1 MPNLRLIIR
10 MATILGILTV
20 VTYGFAQADAR
31 PSLRVALPALPASLD
46 IGGGFSNPDHAV
58 PYSIF
63 DSLIHKDH
71 TSVQPVYIPGLATSW
86 ERVSDT
92 VLVLKLREGVRF
104 HNGDAMT
111 AEDVKFSLERF
122 SKADYPLY
130 ETPRGIAF
138 GNIERVEV
146 VNPTTVRVVTV
157 KPEPALEA
165 ILSMPQAAIIPQ
177 AYVEEIGYEAFGR
190 TPVGTGPYRVTEF
203 VLEERV
209 TLAVFEN
216 FWGEQPN
223 AGEII
228 FRSIPELA
236 SRITALVND
245 EVDIVTN
252 VPPDQVATIEGSDC
266 CETRDILSNI
276 FHVLYF
282 NSAHPLM
289 QDKTFRQALSLAI
302 DRQLLVDAL
311 WGGQAKVPPGHQF
324 PQFGDIYMPD
334 YPPPAYDPE
343 RARELL
349 EASSYEGETITF
361 HTAST
366 YYTNG
371 LLAAQAV
378 TEMWKAIGVNTQL
391 LVDVNTEDF
400 WTEVMV
406 ANWSNPL
413 YFTDPAGSYGVM
425 YSPEGFRGSDR
436 WTGRHDEYRALY
448 DRFRYTLDLEERKKL
463 YREVLGYWEDFVPA
477 TILYQPIEF
486 YGVRKGVNWQPLPG
500 SQTYI
505 LDFRADNL
513 SFERQASR

>member
-1 MPNLRLIIR
+1 MLNLQPIIR
-10 MATILGILTV
+10 IATILGLSIV
-20 VTYGFAQADAR
+20 VTCGFAQGGAR

-71 TSVQPVYIPGLATSW
+71 ESVQPVYIPGLATSW
-86 ERVSDT
+86 KRVSDR
-92 VLVLKLREGVRF
+92 VLELELRKGVRF
-104 HNGDAMT
+104 HNGEAMT

-122 SKADYPLY
+122 SKADYPPY

-138 GNIERVEV
+138 GNIDRVEV
-146 VNPTTVRVVTV
+146 VSPTTVRVVTA

-165 ILSMPQAAIIPQ
+165 ILSMPQAAIIPKD
-177 AYVEEIGYEAFGR
+177 YTEEIGYEAFGR
-190 TPVGTGPYRVTEF
+190 APVGTGPYRVTEF
-203 VLEERV
+203 VPEERV
-209 TLAVFEN
+209 VLAAFEN

-223 AGEII
+223 AAALT
-228 FRSIPELA
+228 FRTIPELA

-252 VPPDQVATIEGSDC
+252 VPPDQVATIERSDC

-282 NSAHPLM
+282 NSSHPLM
-289 QDKTFRQALSLAI
+289 QDQAFRQALSLAI
-302 DRQLLVDAL
+302 DRPLLVDAL
-311 WGGQAKVPPGHQF
+311 WAGQAKVPPGHQF
-324 PQFGDIYMPD
+324 PQFGDLYMPD
-334 YPPPAYDPE
+334 YPAPAYNPE

-400 WTEVMV
+400 WAEVMV

-425 YSPEGFRGSDR
+425 YSPDGFRGSER
-436 WTGRHDEYRALY
+436 WTGQHDEYRALY

-477 TILYQPIEF
+477 TILYQPMEF
-486 YGVRKGVNWQPLPG
+486 YGVRKGVNWRPLPG

-513 SFERQASR
+513 SFGQQASR